1 MTDILT
7 DEQLAEIVND
17 LRENGAAIERLE
29 ENIAKSPDA
38 EGLTL
43 TMDSLLKR
51 RQNLEGQF
59 EQETNVEKGER

>member
-1 MTDILT
+1 MSRIS
-7 DEQLAEIVND
+7 EIVND

-29 ENIAKSPDA
+29 ENIAKNPDA

>member
-59 EQETNVEKGER
+59 EQETNVERR